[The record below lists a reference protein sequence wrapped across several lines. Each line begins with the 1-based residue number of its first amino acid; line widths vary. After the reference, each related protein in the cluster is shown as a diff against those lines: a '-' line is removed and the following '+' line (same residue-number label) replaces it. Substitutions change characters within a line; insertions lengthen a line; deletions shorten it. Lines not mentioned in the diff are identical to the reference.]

1 MAIDRIPGVGPQNSD
16 IAAATAAVVPN
27 TAQITAAVPTAAQ
40 IATAVAAPSAA
51 TIATSVAAA
60 VPTRA
65 QIQSDITSLGNA
77 YNGPSAATIASTTA
91 ASVPTLAQINTSVAT
106 NAPSPNAWTL
116 ITSTSATGLAVTF
129 SGLSGYKTYKV
140 LFHHNSTNGTSV
152 VTFNGDITNIYAY
165 GYRWFSNA
173 SAGGV
178 SNVNQNVAGIQ
189 LGTAGSYRYGNFI
202 IERATLSGAKH
213 VDFKT
218 VGTGTPTSHNEGIG
232 LWQGTA
238 AITSITYTSST
249 NMNTGLITL
258 YGAN

>member
-1 MAIDRIPGVGPQNSD
+1 MPIDRIPGVGPTNAD
-16 IAAATAAVVPN
+16 
-27 TAQITAAVPTAAQ
+27 

-51 TIATSVAAA
+51 TIAATVAAPSAATIATAVAAA
-60 VPTRA
+60 VPTLA
-65 QIQSDITSLGNA
+65 QINTSVTNNGNA

-116 ITSTSATGLAVTF
+116 ITSTAATGLAVTF

-140 LFHHNSTNGTSV
+140 VFHHNSTSGTSNIN
-152 VTFNGDITNIYAY
+152 FNGDYTNIYSY
-165 GYRWFSNA
+165 GFRYFSGA

-178 SNVNQNVAGIQ
+178 SDVVNNISGIQ
-189 LGTAGSYRYGNFI
+189 LGASGTYRYGNCT

-213 VDFKT
+213 LDFT
-218 VGTGTPTSHNEGIG
+218 MIGGGSPTRHNEGIG